1 MIRLINLLAVAALGA
16 GMALLAPDR
25 AAAVEYTDYKVKDLL
40 KPCFEGDAD
49 SRWGETF
56 EVNCEQYIRGYTDA
70 YFHLSAV
77 GKLPKICFPAGANR
91 LDLMR
96 WAFIKW
102 ARQNTDKQGWP
113 AARGLI
119 AAVNLEFPCD
129 ASSKGG

>member
-1 MIRLINLLAVAALGA
+1 MFAARPRLFGTFGVVVSTLA
-16 GMALLAPDR
+16 
-25 AAAVEYTDYKVKDLL
+25 
-40 KPCFEGDAD
+40 
-49 SRWGETF
+49 
-56 EVNCEQYIRGYTDA
+56 
-70 YFHLSAV
+70 AV

-129 ASSKGG
+129 ASGKGG